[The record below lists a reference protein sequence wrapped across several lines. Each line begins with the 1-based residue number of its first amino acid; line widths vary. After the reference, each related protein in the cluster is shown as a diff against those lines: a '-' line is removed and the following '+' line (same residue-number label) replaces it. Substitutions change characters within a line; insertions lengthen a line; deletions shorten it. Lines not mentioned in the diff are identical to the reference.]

1 MNTRLCVF
9 ALLAVGA
16 GSVAVFT
23 ACPPAQVLAAAAPE
37 SGRVNINKMGGDIDV
52 PDAPDGAD
60 VATMGGNIHIGN
72 VRHSLS
78 AKTMGGNIVV
88 EHADGS
94 VEVSTMGGT
103 ITLRQVSGQ
112 VQASTMAGDVT
123 VHLTGPSGDRR
134 DIHLSS
140 MSGVILLTVPKDY
153 GMDVR
158 INHEDT
164 STGVNGHV
172 MGRQKN
178 SFPSVDKGD
187 KVVPKR
193 RQQRLPLYGSY
204 STGWRFII
212 LFDTLHGMKID
223 EIGNLTGARRTR

>member
-158 INHEDT
+158 IKLEYTRNSKQDFRVEQHLGLTERQTTEWDT
-164 STGVNGHV
+164 SKGTPRKYIYVTGRVGDARNHVTVDTINGDV
-172 MGRQKN
+172 
-178 SFPSVDKGD
+178 
-187 KVVPKR
+187 
-193 RQQRLPLYGSY
+193 
-204 STGWRFII
+204 I
-212 LFDTLHGMKID
+212 LKQ
-223 EIGNLTGARRTR
+223 E